1 MNILAVDTSSERGSV
16 CLRTGPEVVAEV
28 RLATSIQHSERLF
41 QSVDFLF
48 KSVDVTIEDI
58 DIFAAARGPGSFTGL
73 RVGLAA
79 MDGFAFA
86 KGKRS
91 AGVSTL
97 AALAWQVGATEAA
110 IAPVLDARRGEIY
123 STLYGWKDEELVEL
137 RTPAVLQPAEWVDSL
152 PREAIVFLWQW
163 CRCPRRGDSGSS
175 GLAHRRCHSLFGCH
189 RRRDRCNLEQRALR
203 AALRPA
209 FGSGNEQSWL
219 RVR

>member
-1 MNILAVDTSSERGSV
+1 MNILAIDTSSERGSV
-16 CLRTGPEVVAEV
+16 CLRIGQEVAGEV

-48 KSVDVTIEDI
+48 QNVDVTIEDI

-79 MDGFAFA
+79 MDGFAFS

-137 RTPAVLQPAEWVDSL
+137 RAPAVLQPAEWVDSL
-152 PREAIVFLWQW
+152 PREPIVF
-163 CRCPRRGDSGSS
+163 C
-175 GLAHRRCHSLFGCH
+175 
-189 RRRDRCNLEQRALR
+189 
-203 AALRPA
+203 
-209 FGSGNEQSWL
+209 GSGVVVL
-219 RVR
+219 REEIRDHPDWHTVEVTPYLAATVAEIAATSRGEPLEPLYVRRSEAEMNRSG